1 MSASI
6 LYVGSDPAQRLAL
19 EAQFRDH
26 PPFRAVS
33 DPSGALCVLGDEEIS
48 VLVIDC
54 ELGRER
60 ARPLLDRVKEEW
72 PDTIRLLLCTPDE
85 MEDALAA
92 VGSGRLHNWLYR
104 GTDLRHV
111 RIGIAAA
118 HDRYLAN
125 RRIREL
131 EKRLFAT
138 ERLYSLGVIAAG
150 IAHEI
155 RNPLGALQANLE
167 MTRETLGYLAQQ
179 ADGADC
185 GQMAGRVRAAAE
197 AVEDCCNAAAS
208 ILEITRS
215 VELTTRTSAEEEI
228 DLREVVQLA
237 VRSIRGELR
246 GKGEVRIETLPD
258 VPTIKGSRNKLGQ
271 VVLNLVL
278 NALEATRASA
288 CPLLGKVTVRIR
300 TNAAQVELE
309 VEDNGAGI
317 DPSVLVHIFDP
328 FFTTK
333 SSGGTG
339 LGLVISRRIVEEHG
353 GRIEVF
359 SKPGEGSRFLVSLPA
374 DRS

>member
-26 PPFRAVS
+26 PPFRTVS
-33 DPSGALCVLGDEEIS
+33 DPPSALSVLGEHEIS
-48 VLVIDC
+48 VLLIDC

-72 PDTIRLLLCTPDE
+72 PDTIRLLLCTPNE
-85 MEDALAA
+85 MDDALAA

-104 GTDLRHV
+104 GSDLRHV
-111 RIGIAAA
+111 RIGILAA

-167 MTRETLGYLAQQ
+167 MTRETFRYLADHGSDCEQI
-179 ADGADC
+179 AD
-185 GQMAGRVRAAAE
+185 RVRAAVE
-197 AVEDCCNAAAS
+197 AVEDCSNAAAS

-215 VELTTRTSAEEEI
+215 VELTTRASTEEEI

-246 GKGEVRIETLPD
+246 GKGEVRVETSPD
-258 VPTIKGSRNKLGQ
+258 LPTIKGSRNKLGQ

-278 NALEATRASA
+278 NALEATRASQ

-317 DPSVLVHIFDP
+317 EPSVLLHIFDP

-374 DRS
+374 ERS